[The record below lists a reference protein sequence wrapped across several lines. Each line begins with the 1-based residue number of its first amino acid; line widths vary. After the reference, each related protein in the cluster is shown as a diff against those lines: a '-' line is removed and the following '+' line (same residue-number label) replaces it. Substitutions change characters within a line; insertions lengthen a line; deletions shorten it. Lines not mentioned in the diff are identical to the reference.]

1 MTRTNQESLFAWKEI
16 KKYLDSLDP
25 DLLEIVLSKEY
36 TGLEDFYKVLHE
48 EMTEQVKRVNSK
60 TQYYREGME
69 KERSKRMEL
78 DLEKERLKKLL

>member
-1 MTRTNQESLFAWKEI
+1 M
-16 KKYLDSLDP
+16 DSLDP

>member
-1 MTRTNQESLFAWKEI
+1 MIRTNQESLFDWKEI

>member
-1 MTRTNQESLFAWKEI
+1 MTRTNQESLFDWKEI

>member
-1 MTRTNQESLFAWKEI
+1 MTRTNQESLFDWKEI

-78 DLEKERLKKLL
+78 DLEKGRLKKLL